1 MTIEQATY
9 QVRFDWGLAGLEAIG
24 ADADVVVW
32 VDAIAT
38 APPPDVAPLVLAAR
52 CIDVDV
58 RTSAAAARWLLALQ
72 EHLARRI
79 TIAVVA
85 AGERRA
91 DGSSR
96 CAVEDHLA
104 AGSVISHLGA
114 LGIDATSPEA
124 ATAEAA
130 YRQLGAGPRAPG
142 QRRRHRS
149 RGGRRAGRV
158 PGRRGARRG
167 GGGRA
172 PTPPGRRVGRRQSGV
187 KRRATEFM
195 QYRLPVGVPNPSG
208 KTWPRWESQ
217 RAQRTSVRSSPR
229 LVSRRSVTADG
240 STQS

>member
-1 MTIEQATY
+1 MTIEQGPY
-9 QVRFDWGLAGLEAIG
+9 QVRFDWGLAGVEAVG

-38 APPPDVAPLVLAAR
+38 APPPDLPPAAR
-52 CIDVDV
+52 GAVIDVDV

-72 EHLARRI
+72 ERLARRI

-96 CAVEDHLA
+96 YAVEDHLA

-130 YRQLGAGPRAPG
+130 YRHLGRALGHLVSAGVTGRAAAVRPVAFRVDEVLGAEAVVVRRPHSDAGSAAVSPG
-142 QRRRHRS
+142 
-149 RGGRRAGRV
+149 
-158 PGRRGARRG
+158 
-167 GGGRA
+167 
-172 PTPPGRRVGRRQSGV
+172 
-187 KRRATEFM
+187 
-195 QYRLPVGVPNPSG
+195 
-208 KTWPRWESQ
+208 
-217 RAQRTSVRSSPR
+217 
-229 LVSRRSVTADG
+229 
-240 STQS
+240 

>member
-32 VDAIAT
+32 VDAIAPV
-38 APPPDVAPLVLAAR
+38 PPPDLPPATRGAV
-52 CIDVDV
+52 IDVDV

-72 EHLARRI
+72 ERLARRI

-91 DGSSR
+91 DGSTR

-124 ATAEAA
+124 ASGRRRVPAA
-130 YRQLGAGPRAPG
+130 RAGPRAPG
-142 QRRRHRS
+142 QRRRHRPRGS
-149 RGGRRAGRV
+149 RPSGRV
-158 PGRRGARRG
+158 PCRRGARRG
-167 GGGRA
+167 GGGGA
-172 PTPPGRRVGRRQSGV
+172 PTPPGRRVARRQSGV
-187 KRRATEFM
+187 KRRAIEFM
-195 QYRLPVGVPNPSG
+195 Q
-208 KTWPRWESQ
+208 
-217 RAQRTSVRSSPR
+217 
-229 LVSRRSVTADG
+229 
-240 STQS
+240 

>member
-1 MTIEQATY
+1 MARPPSVPASVARWDGPAGGRRYNGRMTIEQAVY
-9 QVRFDWGLAGLEAIG
+9 QVRFDWGLAGVEAVG
-24 ADADVVVW
+24 ADVDVVVW

-38 APPPDVAPLVLAAR
+38 VPPPDLRPTTRGAV
-52 CIDVDV
+52 IDVDV

-72 EHLARRI
+72 ERLARRI

-130 YRQLGAGPRAPG
+130 CRHLERALGHLVSAGVTGRAAAVRPAAFRVDEALGAEAVVVRRPHPDAGSAAVSPG
-142 QRRRHRS
+142 
-149 RGGRRAGRV
+149 
-158 PGRRGARRG
+158 
-167 GGGRA
+167 
-172 PTPPGRRVGRRQSGV
+172 
-187 KRRATEFM
+187 
-195 QYRLPVGVPNPSG
+195 
-208 KTWPRWESQ
+208 
-217 RAQRTSVRSSPR
+217 
-229 LVSRRSVTADG
+229 
-240 STQS
+240 